1 MILPIFP
8 ILLLLTALGSV
19 FLYQCTDLDI
29 FKVLAVGT
37 AIICLVWGLV
47 IAHWSIHLLSLIVL
61 LKFKSPVLKTV
72 QVQTNK

>member
-1 MILPIFP
+1 MMLPIFP
-8 ILLLLTALGSV
+8 ILLFLTAIGSI

-29 FKVLAVGT
+29 FKVLAVGV
-37 AIICLVWGLV
+37 AIVCLIWGLA

-72 QVQTNK
+72 QVQANK

>member
-19 FLYQCTDLDI
+19 FLYQYTDLDI
-29 FKVLAVGT
+29 FKVLAAGT

-61 LKFKSPVLKTV
+61 FKFKSPVLKTV
-72 QVQTNK
+72 QVPANK